1 MTFETIRLER
11 DGSVATVT
19 IDRPAQLNA
28 LNTQVLRDLLAAFQA
43 LRDDRSVRVVIL
55 TGAGEKA
62 FIAGAD
68 IKEMAEK
75 SPLEGRAFADLGL
88 SVLDLVEALPQPV
101 LAAVNGFALGGGT
114 EVALACD
121 LVYASTK
128 ARFGQPEVNLGII
141 PGFGGTQR
149 LPRLVGRNLGKEIIF
164 TGELISA
171 ERAREM
177 GLVNAVFP
185 PEALLANVR
194 AVAETIAARGPLA
207 IAAAKRAINAGID
220 LPLGA
225 GLEIEK
231 GAFAGLFGTR
241 DQREGMRAFVE
252 KRKAEFTGE

>member
-1 MTFETIRLER
+1 MTFETIRVER
-11 DGSVATVT
+11 DGFVATVT

-28 LNTQVLRDLLAAFQA
+28 LNSQVLSELLRAFQA
-43 LRDDRSVRVVIL
+43 LRDDRAVRVVIL

-68 IKEMAEK
+68 IKEMADK
-75 SPLEGRAFADLGL
+75 TPLAGRAFADLGL
-88 SVLDLVEALPQPV
+88 AVLDAIESLPQPV
-101 LAAVNGFALGGGT
+101 LAAVGGFALGGGT

-121 LVYASTK
+121 LVYASSK

-149 LPRLVGRNLGKEIIF
+149 LARLVGRNLAKEIIF
-164 TGELISA
+164 TGDLVDA
-171 ERAREM
+171 QRAREI
-177 GLVNAVFP
+177 GLVSAVFEP
-185 PEALLANVR
+185 AELLAKVR
-194 AVAETIAARGPLA
+194 AVAEKIAAKGPLA
-207 IAAAKRAINAGID
+207 IAAAKRAINAGVD
-220 LPLGA
+220 LPLAG

-231 GAFAGLFGTR
+231 GAFAGLFGSH